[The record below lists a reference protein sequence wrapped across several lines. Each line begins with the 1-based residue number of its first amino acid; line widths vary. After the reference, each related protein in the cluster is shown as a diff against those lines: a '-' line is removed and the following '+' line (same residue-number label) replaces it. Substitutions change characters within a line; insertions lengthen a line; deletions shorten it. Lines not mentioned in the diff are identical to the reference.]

1 MSTSLKHAP
10 PYLRSQ
16 RRTGSIM
23 SDVCIALIPPAVS
36 AVWFFGIRA
45 VWMLL
50 TALGVSLLTD
60 RLSAHLLGIAHPFDG
75 SALVTGSILA
85 LSCPVGTPLW
95 LLAVMCA
102 VAIAVFRDAFGGIG
116 ANLLNPAMAARALLL
131 TVFPAYLADY
141 ALPDAVSSATPL
153 SGGDPDLLSL
163 FFGRVGGSIGETSAL
178 LILLGAG
185 YLLVRRVIRWQMPVL
200 SVAAFA
206 LVIALGGGDV
216 PRQILSGSL
225 LFGAVYIFTDYT
237 GSPTTPFGE
246 MLFAVGAGALTAALR
261 LWGRYPEGVCFAV
274 LIMNFLTP
282 LLDRCTRP
290 RVYGTKRKERSA

>member
-1 MSTSLKHAP
+1 MSAPKKHAP
-10 PYLRSQ
+10 PYLRAR
-16 RRTGSIM
+16 RRTAAIM
-23 SDVCIALIPPAVS
+23 TDVCVALIPPAVAS
-36 AVWFFGIRA
+36 VWFFGIRA

-50 TALGVSLLTD
+50 TAVAVSFLTD
-60 RLSAHLLGIAHPFDG
+60 RVSARFYRVAHPFDG
-75 SALVTGSILA
+75 SALVTGMILA

-116 ANLLNPAMAARALLL
+116 ANIFNPAMAARALLL

-141 ALPDAVSSATPL
+141 TLPDAVSSATPL
-153 SGGDPDLLSL
+153 SGGDTALVPL
-163 FFGRVGGSIGETSAL
+163 FFGRVGGSMGETSAM

-185 YLLVRRVIRWQMPVL
+185 YLLVRRVIRWQIPVL
-200 SVAAFA
+200 SIAAFA

-237 GSPTTPFGE
+237 GSPTTPLGE
-246 MLFAVGAGALTAALR
+246 MLFAAGAGALTAALR
-261 LWGRYPEGVCFAV
+261 LWGRYPEGVCFAI
-274 LIMNFLTP
+274 LIMNLLTP
-282 LLDRCTRP
+282 LLDRFTRP

>member
-1 MSTSLKHAP
+1 MSTSKKHAP
-10 PYLRSQ
+10 PYLRND
-16 RRTGSIM
+16 RRTAAIM
-23 SDVCIALIPPAVS
+23 GDVCVSLTPPAV
-36 AVWFFGIRA
+36 AAIWFFGIRA
-45 VWMLL
+45 LWMLL
-50 TALGVSLLTD
+50 TAIIASFVTD
-60 RLSAHLLGIAHPFDG
+60 RLSSRLRGSTHPFDC
-75 SALVTGSILA
+75 SALVTGIILA

-95 LLAVMCA
+95 LVAVMCV

-116 ANLLNPAMAARALLL
+116 ANLFNPAMASRALLL
-131 TVFPAYLADY
+131 TVFPTYLAGY

-153 SGGDPDLLSL
+153 SGGDTALLPL
-163 FFGRVGGSIGETSAL
+163 FFGRVGGSIGETSAV

-185 YLLVRRVIRWQMPVL
+185 YLLVRRVIRWQIPVL

-206 LVIALGGGDV
+206 LIIAAGGGDV

-237 GSPTTPFGE
+237 GSPTTPLGE
-246 MLFAVGAGALTAALR
+246 MLFAIGAGALTAVLR
-261 LWGRYPEGVCFAV
+261 LWGRYPEGVCFAI
-274 LIMNFLTP
+274 LTMNLLTP